1 MGCARRFAASGLIVI
16 LLIALAPSHS
26 AQPAPRLILFIVV
39 DQMRADYLERF
50 RDQFTGGLKLL
61 LEKGAVF
68 ANAHYH
74 QLPTVTASGHATLIT
89 GRNARSTG
97 IVGNAWYDRV
107 LRKTIQSIED
117 AHHKQQS
124 GSGSASPENL
134 NGHTLGDVLK
144 AKHPNSRVVSISI
157 KDRSAILLGGKHAD
171 QVYWYDADNGLFTS
185 SSYYLRQF
193 PDWVER
199 FNNNRPAAAYFGR
212 RWEKLLDGQE
222 AYRRSGE
229 DSFAHEADG
238 KQTSFPHAIAASSRP
253 DAAFYRALTAT
264 PFSDELTLAFA
275 REALLALALGR
286 DGSPDLMAI
295 SLSATDSIGHLY
307 GPFSHE
313 IHDQMLRLDRMLGDF
328 LSFVEKQV
336 GLGNCIVALS
346 SDHGVM
352 PLPEWLAKRG
362 LEAGRINVKQVEA
375 RIRAALRTRAGS
387 ENLIARFDGP
397 TLYFDP
403 QELSRSRLS
412 LPELVQVA
420 IDVIK
425 AEKGIAEVYSRID
438 LLSGEPPG
446 SRYGRLAANGFHAER
461 SPDLLI
467 VPKENYIFSNGTT
480 GTTHGSPHPYDTHV
494 PMIIFGPTATAG
506 SYSAL
511 VSTEDLAPTLASIL
525 GLELTAATGR
535 ARREILARGTGH

>member
-1 MGCARRFAASGLIVI
+1 MGRARRLVASGLIVI

-68 ANAHYH
+68 TNAHYH
-74 QLPTVTASGHATLIT
+74 QLPTVTAPGHATLIT

-97 IVGNAWYDRV
+97 IVGNAWYDRI
-107 LRKTIQSIED
+107 RRRTIQALQD
-117 AHHKQQS
+117 DHHEQHS
-124 GSGSASPENL
+124 GSGAASPENL

-144 AKHPNSRVVSISI
+144 AKHPNSKVVSISV

-171 QVYWYDADNGLFTS
+171 QVYWYDAENGSVTS
-185 SSYYLRQF
+185 SSYYFRRL

-199 FNNNRPAAAYFGR
+199 FNKNRPAGAYFGR
-212 RWEKLLDGQE
+212 RWEKLLDDD

-238 KQTSFPHAIAASSRP
+238 KQTSFPHTIAFSARP
-253 DAAFYRALTAT
+253 DAAFYRALAAT

-275 REALLALALGR
+275 REALLNLALGR
-286 DGSPDLMAI
+286 DGSPDLLAI

-313 IHDQMLRLDRMLGDF
+313 IHDQILRLDRMLGEF

-336 GLGNCIVALS
+336 GLGHCLVVLS

-352 PLPEWLAKRG
+352 PLPEWLERRG
-362 LEAGRINVKQVEA
+362 IEAGRINIKQVEA
-375 RIRAALRTRAGS
+375 RVRAALRARAGS
-387 ENLIARFDGP
+387 ENLMARFDGL
-397 TLYFDP
+397 TFYFDP
-403 QELSRSRLS
+403 QELSRSRLR
-412 LPELVQVA
+412 LAELVQVV
-420 IDVIK
+420 IDVLK
-425 AEKGIAEVYSRID
+425 AEKGIAEVHSRID

-446 SRYGRLAANGFHAER
+446 SRYGRLSANGFHAER
-461 SPDLLI
+461 SPDLFI

-480 GTTHGSPHPYDTHV
+480 GTTHGSPYPYDTHV
-494 PMIIFGPTATAG
+494 PMIIFGPTVAAG
-506 SYSAL
+506 SYSAPA
-511 VSTEDLAPTLASIL
+511 STEDLAPTLASIL
-525 GLELTAATGR
+525 GLALPEATGR
-535 ARREILARGTGH
+535 ARREILARGAGH